1 MNFRTT
7 DSEFYVRCADDSASG
22 FSPEF
27 HETII
32 LCGGKQIL
40 PPTPQEGGKKM
51 KDTEMLS
58 AMSELLDKKLG
69 GLEGRMGG
77 LEDRMD
83 RLENRM
89 GGLEDRMGGLEDR
102 VGGLEEQVGGLKE
115 QIDGLEEQ
123 VGGLEDRVGGLEEQV
138 GGLQKDMQYV
148 KVVQLENKVIPRLD
162 TIEGCY
168 VETSKRYLERTDQI
182 DGMAADIVVLKDV
195 VSRHS
200 ATLQSLEG

>member
-1 MNFRTT
+1 
-7 DSEFYVRCADDSASG
+7 
-22 FSPEF
+22 
-27 HETII
+27 
-32 LCGGKQIL
+32 
-40 PPTPQEGGKKM
+40 M

-123 VGGLEDRVGGLEEQV
+123 VGGL
-138 GGLQKDMQYV
+138 QKDMQYV

>member
-1 MNFRTT
+1 
-7 DSEFYVRCADDSASG
+7 
-22 FSPEF
+22 
-27 HETII
+27 
-32 LCGGKQIL
+32 
-40 PPTPQEGGKKM
+40 M

-58 AMSELLDKKLG
+58 AMSELLDKKLDG
-69 GLEGRMGG
+69 KLDR

-102 VGGLEEQVGGLKE
+102 MGGLEDRMGGLEDRVGGLKE

>member
-7 DSEFYVRCADDSASG
+7 DSEFYVRCADIRRPAFRQNFMKPLFYAAESR
-22 FSPEF
+22 FFRRHHKKE
-27 HETII
+27 E
-32 LCGGKQIL
+32 
-40 PPTPQEGGKKM
+40 KKM

-58 AMSELLDKKLG
+58 AMSDLLDKKLG
-69 GLEGRMGG
+69 GLEGQMERLEDRMGG
-77 LEDRMD
+77 LEGRME
-83 RLENRM
+83 RLEDRM
-89 GGLEDRMGGLEDR
+89 GGLEDRMGGLE
-102 VGGLEEQVGGLKE
+102 EQVGGLK
-115 QIDGLEEQ
+115 DRVNGLEE
-123 VGGLEDRVGGLEEQV
+123 RVIGLEEQV

-148 KVVQLENKVIPRLD
+148 KVVQLENNVIPRLD

-168 VETSKRYLERTDQI
+168 VDTSKRYLERTDQI

>member
-1 MNFRTT
+1 
-7 DSEFYVRCADDSASG
+7 
-22 FSPEF
+22 
-27 HETII
+27 
-32 LCGGKQIL
+32 
-40 PPTPQEGGKKM
+40 M

-58 AMSELLDKKLG
+58 AMSDLLDKKLG
-69 GLEGRMGG
+69 GLE
-77 LEDRMD
+77 ERMD

-89 GGLEDRMGGLEDR
+89 GN
-102 VGGLEEQVGGLKE
+102 
-115 QIDGLEEQ
+115 LEEQ
-123 VGGLEDRVGGLEEQV
+123 VGGLEERVSGLEGQI

-182 DGMAADIVVLKDV
+182 DGMTADIVVLKDV
-195 VSRHS
+195 VAKHS